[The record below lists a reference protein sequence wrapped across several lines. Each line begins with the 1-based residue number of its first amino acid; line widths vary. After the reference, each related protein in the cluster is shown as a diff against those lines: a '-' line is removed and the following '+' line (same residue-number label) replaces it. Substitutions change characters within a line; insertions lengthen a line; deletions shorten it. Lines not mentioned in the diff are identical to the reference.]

1 MWGFG
6 SWLNWFIRGSH
17 WITFSDWGEWV
28 YPNLDRGRSRYL

>member
-6 SWLNWFIRGSH
+6 SWLNWLIGRGH

-28 YPNLDRGRSRYL
+28 YPDRGQSRYL